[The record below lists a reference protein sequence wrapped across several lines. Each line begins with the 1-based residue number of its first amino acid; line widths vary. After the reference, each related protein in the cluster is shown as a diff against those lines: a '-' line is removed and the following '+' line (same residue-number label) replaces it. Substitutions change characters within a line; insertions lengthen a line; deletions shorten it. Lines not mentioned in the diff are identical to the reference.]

1 MKPDCIIGA
10 VGRAPNCFNKA
21 VIEEMCKV
29 QEAKAKPSRP
39 LVFALSN
46 PKSQAECTAE
56 DCYKFSK
63 GAAIFGSG
71 TRFPPVEVDGA
82 TRDPGQVHL
91 LSQSSE
97 MHTAHT
103 RRAAQPCLSPETA
116 RVRPSS
122 TCKSR
127 IQVRSEPDAHFE
139 AD

>member
-29 QEAKAKPSRP
+29 QEAKAVPSRP

-71 TRFPPVEVDGA
+71 TRFSPVEVDGA
-82 TRDPGQVHL
+82 IRDPGQVNL
-91 LSQSSE
+91 LSEAQKW
-97 MHTAHT
+97 
-103 RRAAQPCLSPETA
+103 RAA
-116 RVRPSS
+116 R
-122 TCKSR
+122 
-127 IQVRSEPDAHFE
+127 
-139 AD
+139 